1 MKTTLQAAVLAV
13 VGMVLAMPVWG
24 HDWPEAFEDNAVT
37 DPRSTFTATVTY
49 PYSESVGRRAVKIT
63 WSESAFRELGFAHF
77 QIERTGY
84 SDFNYSRPGAPTG
97 TIQIYGAGYIESSGK
112 RFESNVDYFIYL
124 RPHLTF
130 SGQRPSNYYR
140 WSRHVHFRTPNLE
153 SKPDPETPEPED
165 PTDPEPEP
173 ETPDHSHPVQ
183 RCDHLAIVPALPG
196 ALAGDEDAPDHW
208 LHVANPGAAGI
219 TFTVTG
225 RDMAGAKGGMYRR
238 ELPAYRSVKVKM
250 RDIEAAFDVAEPEG
264 WWTLTVTGSGPLY
277 VAATM
282 RQGDARRFV
291 PVERPATC
299 GTGAVT
305 RTGTATRPAGDVSG

>member
-1 MKTTLQAAVLAV
+1 
-13 VGMVLAMPVWG
+13 MVTASHPSG
-24 HDWPEAFEDNAVT
+24 VT
-37 DPRSTFTATVTY
+37 GP
-49 PYSESVGRRAVKIT
+49 I
-63 WSESAFRELGFAHF
+63 
-77 QIERTGY
+77 
-84 SDFNYSRPGAPTG
+84 
-97 TIQIYGAGYIESSGK
+97 
-112 RFESNVDYFIYL
+112 
-124 RPHLTF
+124 TF

-225 RDMAGAKGGMYRR
+225 RDMAGAKGGTYRR

-305 RTGTATRPAGDVSG
+305 RTGGGYPSRRRRGRVSPSLVAPGVTASIPLGPCRPSGTRCRVHPNGAIGRAEP